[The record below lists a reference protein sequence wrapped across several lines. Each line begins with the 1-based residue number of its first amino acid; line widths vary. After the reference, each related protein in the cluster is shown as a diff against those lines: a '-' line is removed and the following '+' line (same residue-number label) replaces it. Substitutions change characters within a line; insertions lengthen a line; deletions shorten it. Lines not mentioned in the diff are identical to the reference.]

1 MFFKKYK
8 KLKSE
13 NERLINENSVLNR
26 QLEELQY
33 SLTSSATQIRAVK
46 QTRPV
51 KHFRF
56 RKCTDDYKLA
66 SNSELY
72 ATHYKLRCVELVR
85 EGLFENLCESGAIQT
100 TYDGEFLEMSIDVV
114 MPE

>member
-13 NERLINENSVLNR
+13 NERLLNENNVLNR
-26 QLEELQY
+26 RLEELQHPP
-33 SLTSSATQIRAVK
+33 TISATQIR
-46 QTRPV
+46 PV
-51 KHFRF
+51 RNFRF
-56 RKCTDDYKLA
+56 RKCTDDYKLVGD
-66 SNSELY
+66 SELY
-72 ATHYKLRCVELVR
+72 ATQYKLRCVELVR

>member
-13 NERLINENSVLNR
+13 NERLLKENNVLNR
-26 QLEELQY
+26 QLEELQC
-33 SLTSSATQIRAVK
+33 SPIRVVK